1 MKKENYIAY
10 CEAKYLRIS
19 PYKVRKVADIVRGM
33 KVVEALKILKV
44 QPQKAA
50 SFIYKSLH
58 SAFHNALSKGDILQD
73 ELFLDAII
81 VDESKSL
88 KRFKA
93 RARGR
98 AFTIIK
104 RSCNIKIGLNEKSA
118 KSNKYNNNI
127 DASKQLKSEVV
138 GDKNGT
144 KS

>member
-1 MKKENYIAY
+1 MKKQNYIAY
-10 CEAKYLRIS
+10 CESKYLRIS
-19 PYKVRKVADIVRGM
+19 PFKTRKVADIIRGM
-33 KVVEALKILKV
+33 NVVDALKVLNV

-50 SFIYKSLH
+50 TFIYKSLH
-58 SAFHNALSKGDILQD
+58 SALHNALTKEDILED
-73 ELFLDAII
+73 ELFVDAII

-98 AFTIIK
+98 AFTILK
-104 RSCNIKIGLNEKSA
+104 RSCHIKIGLNK
-118 KSNKYNNNI
+118 KSNNNV
-127 DASKQLKSEVV
+127 ASKQLKSENV